1 MTNMDRRPKRDEI
14 NTWLSTTYPDI
25 PDLRVKA
32 WSTFFD
38 GLAWKHLRPLSKI
51 AVNTHI
57 DSVDKLAAIV
67 KTAADLSG
75 DREFKAA
82 AERHL
87 ARRASSEEPAA

>member
-1 MTNMDRRPKRDEI
+1 MTSMDRKPTQDEI
-14 NTWLSTTYPDI
+14 TVWITASYPAVAE
-25 PDLRVKA
+25 LRAKGWAV
-32 WSTFFD
+32 FFE
-38 GLAWKHLRPLSKI
+38 GMAWKHIRPLVSI

-57 DSVDKLAAIV
+57 ESVDKLAAIV

-87 ARRASSEEPAA
+87 ARRSGEPAA